1 MEKSSL
7 TALTRQQ
14 LTLARNVSSGR
25 SSQTVY
31 GGHEPAPRH
40 TGPADRCPDRPS
52 GENGEAAEHAPQVG
66 PVSTPGARVP
76 SAVTGPDG
84 GELAAVTIMVNGRNV
99 KVPEHY
105 RIHVA
110 EKMAH
115 LQRYNDKIIHYDVEL
130 FHENNHRQSK
140 LCQRVEITGTGNG
153 PVVRA
158 EARGPDFYAA
168 LAAALTKLKT
178 QLRRSHDRR
187 QVHHGHRTPTS
198 VAEATGT
205 LELRTMSTPPGTA
218 NDDGS
223 ERQRESSEVEGP
235 GHIVREEHSTEPMTV
250 DQAL

>member
-7 TALTRQQ
+7 TI
-14 LTLARNVSSGR
+14 LARHPLILAPNVSSGR

-31 GGHEPAPRH
+31 GGHEPVPRH
-40 TGPADRCPDRPS
+40 TGPADRCPERPS
-52 GENGEAAEHAPQVG
+52 GASGEAAEHAPQVG

-76 SAVTGPDG
+76 SAGTEPGG
-84 GELAAVTIMVNGRNV
+84 GELAAVTIVVNGHNV
-99 KVPEHY
+99 EVPEHY
-105 RIHVA
+105 RVHVA

-115 LQRYNDKIIHYDVEL
+115 LQRYDHKIIHYDVAL

-168 LAAALTKLKT
+168 LAAALAKLKA
-178 QLRRSHDRR
+178 QLRRRHDRR
-187 QVHHGHRTPTS
+187 QVHHGHRTS

-205 LELRTMSTPPGTA
+205 LERRTTSTAPGTA
-218 NDDGS
+218 NDDG
-223 ERQRESSEVEGP
+223 P
-235 GHIVREEHSTEPMTV
+235 GASGSPARWRATGAS
-250 DQAL
+250 